1 VSETERDSEFRMLV
15 MNRRSYVI
23 EAYDPPPT
31 VRIAVNGVEQ
41 VSMMFRKDWDRIK
54 DDPDALLAAFGHN
67 LR

>member
-23 EAYDPPPT
+23 EAYDPP
-31 VRIAVNGVEQ
+31 
-41 VSMMFRKDWDRIK
+41 RKDWDRIK

>member
-1 VSETERDSEFRMLV
+1 VSETEPDSEFRMLV
-15 MNRRSYVI
+15 KGHHSYVI

-41 VSMMFRKDWDRIK
+41 VSMMFRKDWDKIK
-54 DDPDALLAAFGHN
+54 NDPDALLAAFGHN